1 MTQLQRA
8 LEAGKKKRGGK
19 GKKNSNINNGVKETG
34 GRKQKPFITNEK
46 TDKASHC

>member
-8 LEAGKKKRGGK
+8 LEAGKKRGGR
-19 GKKNSNINNGVKETG
+19 GKKNSDINNGAKETG

-46 TDKASHC
+46 TGRASHC